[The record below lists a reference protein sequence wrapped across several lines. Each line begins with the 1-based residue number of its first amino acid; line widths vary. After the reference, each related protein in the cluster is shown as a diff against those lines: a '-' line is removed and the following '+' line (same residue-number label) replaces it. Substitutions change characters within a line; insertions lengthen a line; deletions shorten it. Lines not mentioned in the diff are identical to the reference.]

1 MDMTGTEMIRVEN
14 LDKTFTLHLRGGIAL
29 PVLRDASLSILAGEC
44 VTLHGPSGAG
54 KSTLLRSIYGNYR
67 PQRGRVL
74 IRHDGE
80 MTDIVGAPARVVL
93 DIRRRTLGYVTQFLR
108 VIPRVPTLDIVAEPL
123 LARGVPDAE
132 AKQRARTLLSR
143 LQIAEKMWTL
153 PPATFSGGEQ
163 QRINIAR
170 GFAADFPILLLDE
183 PTASLDDRN
192 RKIVIDLIDDARARG
207 TAIVAI
213 VHDGE
218 TRAAI
223 TTRLLPLQ
231 AHGVAA

>member
-1 MDMTGTEMIRVEN
+1 MTEMIKVEN

-29 PVLRDASLSILAGEC
+29 PVLRNTGFSVAAGEC

-67 PQRGRVL
+67 PQSGRIL
-74 IRHDGE
+74 IRHDGQPV
-80 MTDIVGAPARVVL
+80 DIVAAAPRVVL
-93 DIRRRTLGYVTQFLR
+93 EIRKRTLGYVTQFLR
-108 VIPRVPTLDIVAEPL
+108 VIPRVSTLDIVAEPM
-123 LARGVPDAE
+123 LARGAGEQAARERAAE
-132 AKQRARTLLSR
+132 LLAR
-143 LQIAEKMWTL
+143 LQIAEKMWSL

-170 GFAADFPILLLDE
+170 GFCADYPILLLDE
-183 PTASLDDRN
+183 PTASLDETN
-192 RKIVIDLIDDARARG
+192 RKIVINLIDDARQRG

-213 VHDGE
+213 VHDAE

-223 TTRLLPLQ
+223 TTRLLPLEAQ
-231 AHGVAA
+231 GVAA

>member
-1 MDMTGTEMIRVEN
+1 MSEMIKVEN

-29 PVLRDASLSILAGEC
+29 PVLRNTGFSVNAGEC

-67 PQRGRVL
+67 PQSGRIL
-74 IRHDGE
+74 IRHDGQPV
-80 MTDIVGAPARVVL
+80 DIVSAEPRVVL
-93 DIRRRTLGYVTQFLR
+93 EIRRRTLGYVTQFLR
-108 VIPRVPTLDIVAEPL
+108 VIPRVSTLDIVAEPM
-123 LARGVPDAE
+123 LARGAGE
-132 AKQRARTLLSR
+132 QAARARAAELLAR
-143 LQIAEKMWTL
+143 LQIAEKMWSL

-170 GFAADFPILLLDE
+170 GFCADYPILLLDE
-183 PTASLDDRN
+183 PTASLDETN
-192 RKIVIDLIDDARARG
+192 RKIVINLIDDARQRG

-213 VHDGE
+213 VHDAE

-223 TTRLLPLQ
+223 TTRLLPLEAQ
-231 AHGVAA
+231 GVAA

>member
-1 MDMTGTEMIRVEN
+1 MEMIRVEN
-14 LDKTFTLHLRGGIAL
+14 LEKTFTLHLRGGVAL
-29 PVLRDASLSILAGEC
+29 PVLRDTSMSVNAGEC

-67 PQRGRVL
+67 PQGGRIML
-74 IRHDGE
+74 RHDGALV
-80 MTDIVGAPARVVL
+80 DIVDAQPRVVL
-93 DIRRRTLGYVTQFLR
+93 DIRKRTLGYVTQFLR
-108 VIPRVPTLDIVAEPL
+108 VIPRVSTLDIVAEPL
-123 LARGVPDAE
+123 TARGVAAE
-132 AKQRARTLLSR
+132 TARERARLLLSQ
-143 LQIAEKMWTL
+143 LQIPEKMWSL

-170 GFAADFPILLLDE
+170 GFAAEYPILLLDE
-183 PTASLDDRN
+183 PTASLDERN
-192 RKIVIDLIDDARARG
+192 RKIVINLINDSRARG

-213 VHDGE
+213 VHDAE

-231 AHGVAA
+231 ALGAAA

>member
-1 MDMTGTEMIRVEN
+1 MDMIRVEN

-29 PVLRDASLSILAGEC
+29 PVLRNTGFRVDAGEC

-67 PQRGRVL
+67 PQSGRIL

-80 MTDIVGAPARVVL
+80 MVDIVTAAPRVVL
-93 DIRRRTLGYVTQFLR
+93 EVRKRTLGYVTQFLR

-123 LARGVPDAE
+123 LARGAGLQASRDRAAE
-132 AKQRARTLLSR
+132 LLTR
-143 LQIAEKMWTL
+143 LQIAEKMWDL

-170 GFAADFPILLLDE
+170 GFCAAYPVLLLDE
-183 PTASLDDRN
+183 PTASLDETN
-192 RKIVIDLIDDARARG
+192 RKIVINLIDDARRRG

-231 AHGVAA
+231 SQGVAA

>member
-1 MDMTGTEMIRVEN
+1 MSQEMIRVEN
-14 LDKTFTLHLRGGIAL
+14 LGKTFTLHLRGGIAL
-29 PVLRDASLSILAGEC
+29 PVLRDTSLSVAAGEC
-44 VTLHGPSGAG
+44 VSLHGPSGAG

-67 PQRGRVL
+67 PQQGRIL
-74 IRHDGE
+74 ITHDGQP
-80 MTDIVGAPARVVL
+80 TDIVGAIPRVVL

-108 VIPRVPTLDIVAEPL
+108 VIPRVGTLDIVAEPL
-123 LARGVPDAE
+123 LARGAPAE
-132 AKQRARTLLSR
+132 QARTRAAELLSR
-143 LQIAEKMWTL
+143 LRIPEKMWDL

-170 GFAADFPILLLDE
+170 GFCADYPILLLDE

-192 RKIVIDLIDDARARG
+192 RKIVIELVDDARRRG

-213 VHDGE
+213 VHDAD

-223 TTRLLPLQ
+223 TTRLLPME
-231 AHGVAA
+231 AVGVAA

>member
-1 MDMTGTEMIRVEN
+1 MTEMIKVEN

-29 PVLRDASLSILAGEC
+29 PVLRNTGFSVNAGEC

-67 PQRGRVL
+67 PQSGRIM
-74 IRHDGE
+74 IRHDGQPV
-80 MTDIVGAPARVVL
+80 DIVGAPARVVL
-93 DIRRRTLGYVTQFLR
+93 DIRKRTLGYVTQFLR

-123 LARGVPDAE
+123 LARGAGQQ
-132 AKQRARTLLSR
+132 AARARAAELLTR
-143 LQIAEKMWTL
+143 LQIAEKMWNL

-170 GFAADFPILLLDE
+170 GFCADYPILLLDE
-183 PTASLDDRN
+183 PTASLDETN
-192 RKIVIDLIDDARARG
+192 RKIVINLIDDARQRG

-213 VHDGE
+213 VHDAD

-223 TTRLLPLQ
+223 TTRLLPLESQ
-231 AHGVAA
+231 GVAA

>member
-1 MDMTGTEMIRVEN
+1 MTEMIRIES
-14 LDKTFTLHLRGGIAL
+14 LEKTFTLHLRGGVAL
-29 PVLRDASLSILAGEC
+29 PVLCGTDLSVVAGEC

-67 PQRGRVL
+67 PQQGRIL
-74 IRHDGE
+74 IRHEGE
-80 MTDIVGAPARVVL
+80 LIDIVTARPRTVL
-93 DIRRRTLGYVTQFLR
+93 DIRRRSLGYVTQFLR

-123 LARGVPDAE
+123 LARGLPDTAARSRAAE
-132 AKQRARTLLSR
+132 LLTR
-143 LQIAEKMWTL
+143 LQIAEKMWDL
-153 PPATFSGGEQ
+153 PPSTFSGGEQ

-170 GFAADFPILLLDE
+170 GFAADYPILLLDE
-183 PTASLDDRN
+183 PTASLDEEN
-192 RKIVIDLIDDARARG
+192 RRIVIKLIDDARLRG

-213 VHDGE
+213 VHDAE

-231 AHGVAA
+231 VHGVAA

>member
-1 MDMTGTEMIRVEN
+1 MEMIRVEN
-14 LDKTFTLHLRGGIAL
+14 LHKTFTLHLRGGVAL
-29 PVLRDASLSILAGEC
+29 PVLRDTAFSVAAGEC

-67 PQRGRVL
+67 PQTGHIL
-74 IRHDGE
+74 IRHDGAL
-80 MTDIVGAPARVVL
+80 TDIVDAVPRVIL

-123 LARGVPDAE
+123 LARGVAIAAARERSAE
-132 AKQRARTLLSR
+132 LLAR
-143 LQIAEKMWTL
+143 LQIPERMWGL

-170 GFAADFPILLLDE
+170 GFCAPYPVLLLDE
-183 PTASLDDRN
+183 PTASLDETN
-192 RKIVIDLIDDARARG
+192 RRIVINLIDDARRQGA
-207 TAIVAI
+207 AIVAI
-213 VHDGE
+213 VHDAE

-223 TTRLLPLQ
+223 TTRLLPLESV
-231 AHGVAA
+231 GAAA

>member
-1 MDMTGTEMIRVEN
+1 MTEMIKVEH

-29 PVLRDASLSILAGEC
+29 PVLRNTGFSVNAGEC

-67 PQRGRVL
+67 PQAGRIL
-74 IRHDGE
+74 IRHDGAPV
-80 MTDIVGAPARVVL
+80 DIVSAPPRLVL
-93 DIRRRTLGYVTQFLR
+93 EIRRRTLGYVTQFLR
-108 VIPRVPTLDIVAEPL
+108 VIPRVSTLDIVAEPL
-123 LARGVPDAE
+123 LARGAGEQAARSRAAE
-132 AKQRARTLLSR
+132 LLAR
-143 LQIAEKMWTL
+143 LQIAEKMWSL

-170 GFAADFPILLLDE
+170 GFCAEYPILLLDE
-183 PTASLDDRN
+183 PTASLDEAN
-192 RKIVIDLIDDARARG
+192 RKIVINLIEDARQRG

-213 VHDGE
+213 VHDAE

-223 TTRLLPLQ
+223 TTRLLPLESQ
-231 AHGVAA
+231 GVAA

>member
-1 MDMTGTEMIRVEN
+1 MTEMIRVEQV
-14 LDKTFTLHLRGGIAL
+14 DKTFTLHLRGGVAL
-29 PVLRDASLSILAGEC
+29 PVLRDAALSVSAGEC

-67 PQRGRVL
+67 PQKGRIM
-74 IRHDGE
+74 IRHDDRPVDI
-80 MTDIVGAPARVVL
+80 MTAAPQVVL
-93 DIRRRTLGYVTQFLR
+93 DIRRHTLGYVTQFLR
-108 VIPRVPTLDIVAEPL
+108 VIPRVATLDIVAEPL
-123 LARGVPDAE
+123 LARTGDPDS
-132 AKQRARTLLSR
+132 ARTRAAELLDR
-143 LQIAEKMWTL
+143 LNIPRKMWSL

-170 GFAADFPILLLDE
+170 GLCAGHPILLLDE
-183 PTASLDDRN
+183 PTASLDDGN
-192 RKIVIDLIDDARARG
+192 RKIVIKLINDERSRG

-213 VHDGE
+213 VHDPE

-231 AHGVAA
+231 AIGDAA

>member
-1 MDMTGTEMIRVEN
+1 MTEMIKVEN

-29 PVLRDASLSILAGEC
+29 PVLRNTGFGVNAGEC

-67 PQRGRVL
+67 PQAGRIL
-74 IRHDGE
+74 IRHE
-80 MTDIVGAPARVVL
+80 NTPVDIVAAEPRVVL
-93 DIRRRTLGYVTQFLR
+93 EIRRRTLGYVTQFLR

-123 LARGVPDAE
+123 LARGAGEQAGRAKAAE
-132 AKQRARTLLSR
+132 LLAR
-143 LQIAEKMWTL
+143 LQIAEKMWSL

-170 GFAADFPILLLDE
+170 GFCADYPILLLDE
-183 PTASLDDRN
+183 PTASLDETN
-192 RKIVIDLIDDARARG
+192 RKIVINLIDDARQRG

-213 VHDGE
+213 VHDAD

-223 TTRLLPLQ
+223 TTRLLPLESQ
-231 AHGVAA
+231 GVAA

>member
-1 MDMTGTEMIRVEN
+1 MDMIRVEN
-14 LDKTFTLHLRGGIAL
+14 LDKTFTLHLRGGVAL
-29 PVLRDASLSILAGEC
+29 PVLRGTSLTVAAGEC

-67 PQRGRVL
+67 PQHGRIL
-74 IRHDGE
+74 IRHDGDLV
-80 MTDIVGAPARVVL
+80 DIVSAAPRTVL
-93 DIRRRTLGYVTQFLR
+93 EIRRRSLGYVTQFLR
-108 VIPRVPTLDIVAEPL
+108 VIPRVSTLDIVAEPL
-123 LARGVPDAE
+123 LARGVADAQARE
-132 AKQRARTLLSR
+132 RAAELLTR
-143 LQIAEKMWTL
+143 LQIAEKMWSL
-153 PPATFSGGEQ
+153 PPSTFSGGEQ

-170 GFAADFPILLLDE
+170 GFAADYPILLLDE
-183 PTASLDDRN
+183 PTASLDEQN
-192 RKIVIDLIDDARARG
+192 RKIVINLIDDARRRG

-213 VHDGE
+213 VHDAE

>member
-1 MDMTGTEMIRVEN
+1 MTAMEMIRVEN

-29 PVLRDASLSILAGEC
+29 PVLRDTSFGIAGGEC

-67 PQRGRVL
+67 PQQGRIL
-74 IRHDGE
+74 IRHDGVP
-80 MTDIVGAPARVVL
+80 TDIVGAEARIVL

-108 VIPRVPTLDIVAEPL
+108 VIPRVSTLDIVAEPL
-123 LARGVPDAE
+123 LARGESAASARE
-132 AKQRARTLLSR
+132 RARILLSR
-143 LQIAEKMWTL
+143 LQIPEKMWAL

-183 PTASLDDRN
+183 PTASLDEHN
-192 RKIVIDLIDDARARG
+192 RKIVIDLIDDARKRG

-213 VHDGE
+213 VHDAE

-231 AHGVAA
+231 ALGVAA

>member
-1 MDMTGTEMIRVEN
+1 MDMIRVEN

-29 PVLRDASLSILAGEC
+29 PVLRNTGFSVDAGEC

-67 PQRGRVL
+67 PQSGRIL

-80 MTDIVGAPARVVL
+80 MVDIVTAAPRVVL
-93 DIRRRTLGYVTQFLR
+93 EVRKRTLGYVTQFLR

-123 LARGVPDAE
+123 LARGAGLQAARERAAE
-132 AKQRARTLLSR
+132 LLTR
-143 LQIAEKMWTL
+143 LQIAEKMWDL

-170 GFAADFPILLLDE
+170 GFCAAYPVLLLDE
-183 PTASLDDRN
+183 PTASLDETN
-192 RKIVIDLIDDARARG
+192 RKIVINLIDDARRRG

-231 AHGVAA
+231 SQGVAA

>member
-1 MDMTGTEMIRVEN
+1 MAEMIKVEN

-29 PVLRDASLSILAGEC
+29 PVLRNTGFSVHAGEC

-67 PQRGRVL
+67 PQSGRIL
-74 IRHDGE
+74 IRHDGQPV
-80 MTDIVGAPARVVL
+80 DIVNAEPRVVL
-93 DIRRRTLGYVTQFLR
+93 EIRRRTLGYVTQFLR
-108 VIPRVPTLDIVAEPL
+108 VIPRVSTLDIVAEPM
-123 LARGVPDAE
+123 LARGAGE
-132 AKQRARTLLSR
+132 QAARARAAELLTR
-143 LQIAEKMWTL
+143 LQIAEKMWSL

-170 GFAADFPILLLDE
+170 GFCAEYPILLLDE
-183 PTASLDDRN
+183 PTASLDETN
-192 RKIVIDLIDDARARG
+192 RKIVINLIDDARQRG

-213 VHDGE
+213 VHDAE

-223 TTRLLPLQ
+223 TTRLLPLEAQ
-231 AHGVAA
+231 GVAA

>member
-1 MDMTGTEMIRVEN
+1 MDMIRVEN

-29 PVLRDASLSILAGEC
+29 PVLRNTGFSVDAGEC

-67 PQRGRVL
+67 PQAGRIL

-80 MTDIVGAPARVVL
+80 MVDIVHAQPRVVL
-93 DIRRRTLGYVTQFLR
+93 EIRKRTLGYVTQFLR

-123 LARGVPDAE
+123 LARGAGLQ
-132 AKQRARTLLSR
+132 ASRARAAELLTR
-143 LQIAEKMWTL
+143 LQIAEKMWDL

-170 GFAADFPILLLDE
+170 GFCADYPILLLDE
-183 PTASLDDRN
+183 PTASLDEAN
-192 RKIVIDLIDDARARG
+192 RKIVINLIDDARQRG

-213 VHDGE
+213 VHDAD

-223 TTRLLPLQ
+223 TTRLLPLPS
-231 AHGVAA
+231 HGVAA

>member
-1 MDMTGTEMIRVEN
+1 MDMIRVEN
-14 LDKTFTLHLRGGIAL
+14 LDKTFTLHLRGGVAL
-29 PVLRDASLSILAGEC
+29 PVLRGTSLTVAAGEC

-67 PQRGRVL
+67 PQHGRIL
-74 IRHDGE
+74 IRHDGDLV
-80 MTDIVGAPARVVL
+80 DIVSAAPRTVL
-93 DIRRRTLGYVTQFLR
+93 EIRRRSLGYVTQFLR
-108 VIPRVPTLDIVAEPL
+108 VIPRVSTLDIVAEPL
-123 LARGVPDAE
+123 LARGVADAQARE
-132 AKQRARTLLSR
+132 RAAELLTR
-143 LQIAEKMWTL
+143 LQIAKKMWRL
-153 PPATFSGGEQ
+153 PPSTFSGGEQ

-170 GFAADFPILLLDE
+170 GFAADYPILLLDE
-183 PTASLDDRN
+183 PTASLDEQN
-192 RKIVIDLIDDARARG
+192 RKIVINLIDDARRRG

-213 VHDGE
+213 VHDAE

>member
-1 MDMTGTEMIRVEN
+1 MTTHPEMIRVDN

-29 PVLRDASLSILAGEC
+29 PVLRNTSLSVAGGEC

-67 PQRGRVL
+67 PQSGHIL
-74 IRHDGE
+74 IRHDDVL
-80 MTDIVGAPARVVL
+80 TDIVDAVPRVVL

-108 VIPRVPTLDIVAEPL
+108 VIPRVSTLDIVAEPL
-123 LARGVPDAE
+123 LARGTGIE
-132 AKQRARTLLSR
+132 AARARAAELLTR
-143 LQIAEKMWTL
+143 LQIPEKMWAL

-170 GFAADFPILLLDE
+170 GFCADYPILLLDE
-183 PTASLDDRN
+183 PTASLDERN
-192 RKIVIDLIDDARARG
+192 RKIVIELIEDARHRG

-213 VHDGE
+213 VHDSE

-223 TTRLLPLQ
+223 TTRLLPLE
-231 AHGVAA
+231 ALGVAA

>member
-1 MDMTGTEMIRVEN
+1 MTEMIKVED

-29 PVLRDASLSILAGEC
+29 PVLRNTGFSVNAGEC

-67 PQRGRVL
+67 PQAGRIL
-74 IRHDGE
+74 IRHDGQPV
-80 MTDIVGAPARVVL
+80 DIVSAEPRVVL
-93 DIRRRTLGYVTQFLR
+93 EIRRRTLGYVTQFLR
-108 VIPRVPTLDIVAEPL
+108 VIPRVSTLDIVAEPM
-123 LARGVPDAE
+123 LARGAGE
-132 AKQRARTLLSR
+132 QAARARAAELLAR
-143 LQIAEKMWTL
+143 LQIAEKMWSL

-170 GFAADFPILLLDE
+170 GFCADYPILLLDE
-183 PTASLDDRN
+183 PTASLDETN
-192 RKIVIDLIDDARARG
+192 RKIVINLIDDARQRG

-213 VHDGE
+213 VHDAD

-223 TTRLLPLQ
+223 TTRLLPLEAQ
-231 AHGVAA
+231 GVAA

>member
-1 MDMTGTEMIRVEN
+1 MDMIRVEN
-14 LDKTFTLHLRGGIAL
+14 LDKTFTLHLRGGVAL
-29 PVLRDASLSILAGEC
+29 SVLRDTSLSVMQGEC

-67 PQRGRVL
+67 PQRGRIL

-80 MTDIVGAPARVVL
+80 LVDIASAAPRKVL
-93 DIRRRTLGYVTQFLR
+93 EIRRRSLGYVTQFLR
-108 VIPRVPTLDIVAEPL
+108 VIPRVSTLDIVAEPL
-123 LARGVPDAE
+123 LARGIADSTARERAAE
-132 AKQRARTLLSR
+132 LLTR
-143 LQIAEKMWTL
+143 LQIPEKMWGL
-153 PPATFSGGEQ
+153 PPSTFSGGEQ

-170 GFAADFPILLLDE
+170 GFAADYPILLLDE
-183 PTASLDDRN
+183 PTASLDEQN
-192 RKIVIDLIDDARARG
+192 RKIVINLIDDARRRG

-213 VHDGE
+213 VHDAD
-218 TRAAI
+218 TRQAI

>member
-1 MDMTGTEMIRVEN
+1 MSEMIKVEN

-29 PVLRDASLSILAGEC
+29 PVLRNTGFSVNAGEC

-67 PQRGRVL
+67 PQSGRIL
-74 IRHDGE
+74 IRHDGQPV
-80 MTDIVGAPARVVL
+80 DIVSAEPRVVL
-93 DIRRRTLGYVTQFLR
+93 EIRRRTLGYVTQFLR
-108 VIPRVPTLDIVAEPL
+108 VIPRVSTLDIVAEPM
-123 LARGVPDAE
+123 LARGAGE
-132 AKQRARTLLSR
+132 QAARARAAELLSR

-170 GFAADFPILLLDE
+170 GFCADYPILLLDE
-183 PTASLDDRN
+183 PTASLDETN
-192 RKIVIDLIDDARARG
+192 RKIVINLIDDARQRG

-213 VHDGE
+213 VHDAE

-223 TTRLLPLQ
+223 TTRLLPLEAQ
-231 AHGVAA
+231 GVAA

>member
-1 MDMTGTEMIRVEN
+1 MTEMIKVES

-29 PVLRDASLSILAGEC
+29 PVLRNTGFSVNAGEC

-67 PQRGRVL
+67 PQAGRIL
-74 IRHDGE
+74 IRHDGAPV
-80 MTDIVGAPARVVL
+80 DIVPAEPRVVL
-93 DIRRRTLGYVTQFLR
+93 EIRRRTLGYVTQFLR
-108 VIPRVPTLDIVAEPL
+108 VIPRVATLDIVAEPM
-123 LARGVPDAE
+123 LARGAGE
-132 AKQRARTLLSR
+132 QAARARAAELLAR
-143 LQIAEKMWTL
+143 LQIAEKMWSL

-170 GFAADFPILLLDE
+170 GFCADYPILLLDE
-183 PTASLDDRN
+183 PTASLDETN
-192 RKIVIDLIDDARARG
+192 RKIVINLIDDARQRG

-213 VHDGE
+213 VHDAD

-223 TTRLLPLQ
+223 TTRLLPLESQ
-231 AHGVAA
+231 GVAA

>member
-1 MDMTGTEMIRVEN
+1 MTEMIKVEN

-29 PVLRDASLSILAGEC
+29 PVLRNTGFSVASGEC

-67 PQRGRVL
+67 PQAGCIL

-80 MTDIVGAPARVVL
+80 MVDIVNAQPRVVL
-93 DIRRRTLGYVTQFLR
+93 EIRRRTLGYVTQFLR
-108 VIPRVPTLDIVAEPL
+108 VIPRVSTLDIVAEPL
-123 LARGVPDAE
+123 LARGAGEQVA
-132 AKQRARTLLSR
+132 RARAAELLAR
-143 LQIAEKMWTL
+143 LQIAEKMWSL

-170 GFAADFPILLLDE
+170 GFCADYPILLLDE
-183 PTASLDDRN
+183 PTASLDETN
-192 RKIVIDLIDDARARG
+192 RKIVINLIDDARQRG

-213 VHDGE
+213 VHDAE

-223 TTRLLPLQ
+223 TTRLLPLESQ
-231 AHGVAA
+231 GVAA

>member
-1 MDMTGTEMIRVEN
+1 MTGTEMIRVEN
-14 LDKTFTLHLRGGIAL
+14 LDKTFTLHLRGGVAL
-29 PVLRDASLSILAGEC
+29 PVLRETSLSVAGGEC

-67 PQRGRVL
+67 PQAGRIL

-80 MTDIVGAPARVVL
+80 LTDIVGAPARLVL

-108 VIPRVPTLDIVAEPL
+108 VIPRVSTLDIVAEPL
-123 LARGVPDAE
+123 LARGVPDAAATE
-132 AKQRARTLLSR
+132 RARELLAR
-143 LQIAEKMWTL
+143 LQIAEKMWDL

-170 GFAADFPILLLDE
+170 GLAADYPVLLLDE
-183 PTASLDDRN
+183 PTASLDERN
-192 RKIVIDLIDDARARG
+192 RKIVMDLINDARARG

-213 VHDGE
+213 VHDAE

>member
-1 MDMTGTEMIRVEN
+1 MAEMIRVERV
-14 LDKTFTLHLRGGIAL
+14 DKTFTLHLRGGVAL
-29 PVLRDASLSILAGEC
+29 PVLRNAGLSVAAGEC

-67 PQRGRVL
+67 PQRGRIL
-74 IRHDGE
+74 IRHDGHLV
-80 MTDIVGAPARVVL
+80 DIMAALPQVIL

-108 VIPRVPTLDIVAEPL
+108 VIPRVATLDIVAEPL
-123 LARGVPDAE
+123 LARTGDAE
-132 AKQRARTLLSR
+132 SARARAAELLER
-143 LQIAEKMWTL
+143 LNIPRRMWGL

-170 GFAADFPILLLDE
+170 GLCAGYPILLLDE
-183 PTASLDDRN
+183 PTASLDDAN
-192 RKIVIDLIDDARARG
+192 RKIVINLINDERARG
-207 TAIVAI
+207 AAIVAI
-213 VHDGE
+213 VHDPE

-231 AHGVAA
+231 AIGDAA

>member
-1 MDMTGTEMIRVEN
+1 MDMIRVEN
-14 LDKTFTLHLRGGIAL
+14 LDKTFTLHLRGGVAL
-29 PVLRDASLSILAGEC
+29 PVLRDTSLSVMQGEC

-67 PQRGRVL
+67 PQRGRIL

-80 MTDIVGAPARVVL
+80 LVDIASAAPRQVL
-93 DIRRRTLGYVTQFLR
+93 EIRRRSLGYVTQFLR
-108 VIPRVPTLDIVAEPL
+108 VIPRVSTLDIVAEPL
-123 LARGVPDAE
+123 LARGIADSAARE
-132 AKQRARTLLSR
+132 RAAGLLTR
-143 LQIAEKMWTL
+143 LQIPEKMWGL
-153 PPATFSGGEQ
+153 PPSTFSGGEQ

-170 GFAADFPILLLDE
+170 GFAADYPILLLDE
-183 PTASLDDRN
+183 PTASLDEQN
-192 RKIVIDLIDDARARG
+192 RKIVINLIDDARRRG

-213 VHDGE
+213 VHDAD
-218 TRAAI
+218 TRQAI

>member
-1 MDMTGTEMIRVEN
+1 MTEMIKVEN

-29 PVLRDASLSILAGEC
+29 PVLRNTGFSVNAGEC

-67 PQRGRVL
+67 PQSGRIM
-74 IRHDGE
+74 IRHDGQPV
-80 MTDIVGAPARVVL
+80 DIVGAPARVVL
-93 DIRRRTLGYVTQFLR
+93 DIRKRTLGYVTQFLR

-123 LARGVPDAE
+123 LARGAGQQ
-132 AKQRARTLLSR
+132 AARARAAELLTR
-143 LQIAEKMWTL
+143 LQIAEKMWNL

-170 GFAADFPILLLDE
+170 GFCADYPILLLDE
-183 PTASLDDRN
+183 PTASLDETN
-192 RKIVIDLIDDARARG
+192 RKIVINLIDDARQRG

-213 VHDGE
+213 VHDAD
-218 TRAAI
+218 TRSAI
-223 TTRLLPLQ
+223 TTRLLPLESQ
-231 AHGVAA
+231 GVAA

>member
-1 MDMTGTEMIRVEN
+1 MDMIRVEN
-14 LDKTFTLHLRGGIAL
+14 LDKTFTLHLRGGVAL
-29 PVLRDASLSILAGEC
+29 PVLRGTSLTVAAGEC

-67 PQRGRVL
+67 PQHGRIL
-74 IRHDGE
+74 IRHDGDLV
-80 MTDIVGAPARVVL
+80 DIVSAAPRTVL
-93 DIRRRTLGYVTQFLR
+93 EIRRRSLGYVTQFLR
-108 VIPRVPTLDIVAEPL
+108 VIPRVSTLDIVAEPL
-123 LARGVPDAE
+123 LARGVADAQARE
-132 AKQRARTLLSR
+132 RAAELLTR
-143 LQIAEKMWTL
+143 LQIAEKMWRL
-153 PPATFSGGEQ
+153 PPSTFSGGEQ

-170 GFAADFPILLLDE
+170 GFAADYPILLLDE
-183 PTASLDDRN
+183 PTASLDEQN
-192 RKIVIDLIDDARARG
+192 RKIVINLIDDARRRG

-213 VHDGE
+213 VHDAE

>member
-1 MDMTGTEMIRVEN
+1 MTHPEMIRVED
-14 LDKTFTLHLRGGIAL
+14 LSKTFTLHLRGGIAL
-29 PVLRDASLSILAGEC
+29 PVLRNTSLSVAGGEC
-44 VTLHGPSGAG
+44 VTLHGPSGTG

-67 PQRGRVL
+67 PQQGRIL
-74 IRHDGE
+74 IRHDDAL
-80 MTDIVGAPARVVL
+80 TDIVGAVPRVVL

-123 LARGVPDAE
+123 LARGIRIEAARERAAE
-132 AKQRARTLLSR
+132 LLAR
-143 LQIAEKMWTL
+143 LQIPEKMWDL

-170 GFAADFPILLLDE
+170 GFCADYPVLLLDE
-183 PTASLDDRN
+183 PTASLDERN
-192 RKIVIDLIDDARARG
+192 RKIVIDLVNDARQRG

-213 VHDGE
+213 VHDAE

-223 TTRLLPLQ
+223 TTRLLPME
-231 AHGVAA
+231 AVGVAA